1 MVLNKI
7 TRGLGG
13 LQTQSAEPKMPQAK
27 KFEGFKTLMT
37 KEDFEGFK
45 ELISSRPEK
54 LQIEINDGAIA
65 ESIIP
70 VKKEASKEIRD
81 GIEKLKGKL
90 SIRA

>member
-13 LQTQSAEPKMPQAK
+13 LQTLSAEPKMPQVK

-37 KEDFEGFK
+37 KDFEGLK

-70 VKKEASKEIRD
+70 VKKEASKEIKD
-81 GIEKLKGKL
+81 GIEEFRGKL